1 MPLGSPSLVLCCA
14 VFAASPDA
22 DPDLAQGEPV
32 EDLVALQTDEVVL
45 SADRWRSLR
54 PDEPREPGP
63 MILRRELRLSR
74 VEGGVELHAQWWL
87 RSEREAWFANALVG
101 PNAHVHT
108 VRWNG
113 ADAAVWTGA
122 QGPLVV
128 ERIDGTARLELRAF
142 VPGRADRGLEL
153 ALLGAPRGTVV
164 LEGFADDI
172 RLSSLDDARP
182 VVTRGSASGAGRTSF
197 TGASGLRLAAREP
210 AARDRGPVVVAHVGM
225 GVTVGDA
232 EIRGRAR
239 LRWEI
244 RQGSRE
250 VLELTATKVGA
261 DLQLE
266 GPQVADW
273 RREGS
278 TILVQLAAPTTGR
291 VDVDARWSVAAPRG
305 AEASLAMA
313 RLVPQQVFR
322 SDAALQVARDGEVDV
337 RPQLEAWNPIASVQ
351 LPPWAEGL
359 VEGTPTAAFQRS
371 GAGDDDGT
379 LQLLR
384 LEPVP
389 GPPVV
394 VDVADVRVAVTEQGR
409 AVMRARFEVR
419 NERASHLVVTPPPGM
434 RAVGVTVAGR
444 QVRPSLVDGAL
455 WIPLKRSIE
464 TVEGALTVP
473 VTVGLLGENGEAWG
487 RTERRDLR
495 LPAVDAPVTV
505 ERVTV
510 YLPPRYRSRLEP
522 GQGAVVDAF
531 DRGQGVGYGLDDDDG
546 LARADQVFAEAVE
559 AWNANDFERAQ
570 AKLDQLR
577 ALGASGTN
585 SDGLQANVDLVRP
598 RPEPP
603 QPEPDDAASMSFHHD
618 RGRHLAAKSDSAPA
632 PASALARRIRARAR
646 ARAGGKKVQY
656 ERRKQ
661 KAKQYK
667 AEGNYEA
674 AAAEYRQAI
683 EDGRDLDALED
694 EESVEYEFEAG
705 ELADELSE
713 VEAAADDDGGEPAN
727 EADSGGGGGGDAALS
742 DLLPSDGEFDLLSA
756 AFGHWISDED
766 EDPGHG
772 LVESLGMA
780 GAVLR
785 VPRVGE
791 AVRYQVLL
799 LEAGEARELP
809 IDARRRLRVR
819 RD

>member
-1 MPLGSPSLVLCCA
+1 MPLWSPSLVLCCA
-14 VFAASPDA
+14 VLAASPDSDT
-22 DPDLAQGEPV
+22 DPPEGEAV
-32 EDLVALQTDEVVL
+32 VDLVALQTDEVVL
-45 SADRWRSLR
+45 SAERWRSLR
-54 PDEPREPGP
+54 PDQPREPGP
-63 MILRRELRLSR
+63 MVLRRELRVTR

-87 RSEREAWFANALVG
+87 RSEREAWFANALTG
-101 PNAHVHT
+101 PDAHVHA
-108 VRWNG
+108 VRWDG

-128 ERIDGTARLELRAF
+128 ERIDGPARLELRAF
-142 VPGRADRGLEL
+142 VPGRADSGLEL

-172 RLSSLDDARP
+172 QLSSLDDARP
-182 VVTRGSASGAGRTSF
+182 VITRTGSRGAGRTSS

-210 AARDRGPVVVAHVGM
+210 PARDRGPVVVAHVGM

-250 VLELTATKVGA
+250 ALEITAANVGA

-278 TILVQLAAPTTGR
+278 TIIVQLAAPTTGR

-305 AEASLAMA
+305 AEASLALPS
-313 RLVPQQVFR
+313 LVPQQVFR
-322 SDAALQVARDGEVDV
+322 SDAAVQVARDGEVDV
-337 RPQLEAWNPIASVQ
+337 RPQLDAWSPLASVQ
-351 LPPWAEGL
+351 LPAWAEGL

-371 GAGDDDGT
+371 RVADDDGT

-409 AVMRARFEVR
+409 TLMRARFEVR

-434 RAVGVTVAGR
+434 RPVGVTVAGR

-473 VTVGLLGENGEAWG
+473 VTVGLLGEDGEAWA
-487 RTERRDLR
+487 RRERRPLR

-510 YLPPRYRSRLEP
+510 HLPPRYRSRLEP

-531 DRGQGVGYGLDDDDG
+531 DRGQGVGYGLDDDDR

-559 AWNANDFERAQ
+559 AWNANEFERAQ
-570 AKLDQLR
+570 TKLDQLG
-577 ALGASGTN
+577 ALGAFGTN
-585 SDGLQANVDLVRP
+585 SSGLQANVDLVRP
-598 RPEPP
+598 RPEP
-603 QPEPDDAASMSFHHD
+603 QPEPDEMAEMSFEDANLDLEPMAKPAAS
-618 RGRHLAAKSDSAPA
+618 A

-646 ARAGGKKVQY
+646 ARAGDKKVQY

-661 KAKQYK
+661 KAKTYK
-667 AEGNYEA
+667 DEGNYEA

-694 EESVEYEFEAG
+694 EESVEYEFEAS

-713 VEAAADDDGGEPAN
+713 VEAAADDDGGGQ
-727 EADSGGGGGGDAALS
+727 EADEVDAGGDDEAALS
-742 DLLPSDGEFDLLSA
+742 NLLPSDGELDLVSA
-756 AFGHWISDED
+756 AFGRWLIVADEPEPAPHD
-766 EDPGHG
+766 DDAGHG
-772 LVESLGMA
+772 LTES
-780 GAVLR
+780 
-785 VPRVGE
+785 
-791 AVRYQVLL
+791 
-799 LEAGEARELP
+799 
-809 IDARRRLRVR
+809 
-819 RD
+819 